1 MAAAIRGLCTAA
13 KAGVQMSGNVLNSV
27 LSADRRRA
35 VDVLMA
41 TGDQQAAAAA
51 AQVTDRTIRR
61 WLGEPLFVAA
71 LQEAQTALLDAATAD
86 LVRASGAAVALLRRT
101 VDNVD
106 APLALR
112 IRAAGMLL
120 DSVLRWRELRDLEV
134 RLSALEEAIR
144 AKGN

>member
-13 KAGVQMSGNVLNSV
+13 KAGVQMSGNVLDPV
-27 LSADRRRA
+27 RRRA

-61 WLGEPLFVAA
+61 WLLEPVFVAA
-71 LQEAQTALLDAATAD
+71 LQEAQAALLDAATSD

-120 DSVLRWRELRDLEV
+120 DSVLRWREVRDIEV
-134 RLSALEEAIR
+134 RLSALEEVIR

>member
-1 MAAAIRGLCTAA
+1 
-13 KAGVQMSGNVLNSV
+13 MSFSV
-27 LSADRRRA
+27 LDPGRRRA

-51 AQVTDRTIRR
+51 AQVSDRTIRR
-61 WLGEPLFVAA
+61 WLGEPLFMAA
-71 LQEAQTALLDAATAD
+71 LQEAQAALLDAATAD
-86 LVRASGAAVALLRRT
+86 LVRASGVAVALLRRT

-134 RLSALEEAIR
+134 RLAALEEAIR